1 MLCTMTNARPPHSIP
16 RKVRIWRWTFPV
28 LAVIVALASHP
39 SSQVD
44 YLLTQAVYQAAMLL
58 ARQPNAVVLRGE
70 GAEGVT
76 GTRAGRLRLVE
87 EIRTFAMDEMGLARL
102 DSYTSVAVGFD
113 RRMYNV
119 LACRPDRFE
128 PRGRWFP
135 IVGSIPYLGFFR
147 LLDTRLEA
155 RRMRD
160 AGLDVSA
167 RPVGAYSTLGYFD
180 DPILPPMLDWPEHRL
195 ADTLIHES
203 AHATFFLAGQMRF
216 NESFARFVGNEGA
229 RRFVEARRD
238 VAPEAHRAAVEGW
251 RDRER
256 LQGLLSDLF
265 VDLETLY
272 DSGLPRDEILR
283 RKADL
288 LESARET
295 CEGLPFH
302 DPRYATYFERVEV
315 NNATLM
321 TYRTYNS
328 GEDGFEALLA
338 DCDDDMRCFVD
349 ACHGADPGDPFGW
362 LAERTGVEDPDTID
376 RP

>member
-1 MLCTMTNARPPHSIP
+1 MTNASARSSIP
-16 RKVRIWRWTFPV
+16 RGRRIWRIAFPL
-28 LAVIVALASHP
+28 LAVVVGLASHP

-44 YLLTQAVYQAAMLL
+44 YLLTQAVYQGGMLL
-58 ARQPNAVVLRGE
+58 AREPNGQ
-70 GAEGVT
+70 
-76 GTRAGRLRLVE
+76 VE
-87 EIRTFAMDEMGLARL
+87 ELSSARAERLALVPEIRAFAMGDLGLARL
-102 DSYTSVAVGFD
+102 QSYSSVAVGFD

-128 PRGRWFP
+128 ARGRWFP
-135 IVGSIPYLGFFR
+135 IVGAIPYLGFFR
-147 LLDTRLEA
+147 RLDTRLEA
-155 RRMRD
+155 RRLRD
-160 AGLDVSA
+160 AGLDVSV

-203 AHATFFLAGQMRF
+203 AHATFFLKGQMRF

-229 RRFVEARRD
+229 RRFVEARRV
-238 VAPEAHRAAVEGW
+238 VAPEAHRAALDGW
-251 RDRER
+251 HDQAL
-256 LQGLLSDLF
+256 LQGLLSSLF

-272 DSGLPRDEILR
+272 ALELPRDETLR

-295 CEGLPFH
+295 CEGLAFRE
-302 DPRYATYFERVEV
+302 PRYATYFERVDV

-328 GEDGFEALLA
+328 GEDGFAAILES
-338 DCDDDMRCFVD
+338 CDDDMRCFVST
-349 ACHGADPGDPFGW
+349 CRGADPDGPFGW
-362 LAERTGVEDPDTID
+362 MADLTGVEDPDTID

>member
-1 MLCTMTNARPPHSIP
+1 MLCTMTNARRQRSIP
-16 RKVRIWRWTFPV
+16 RKARLWRLVFPA
-28 LAVIVALASHP
+28 LAVVVVLASHP

-44 YLLTQAVYQAAMLL
+44 YLLTQAVYQAALLL
-58 ARQPNAVVLRGE
+58 ARQPNEAVLEGE
-70 GAEGVT
+70 LEG
-76 GTRAGRLRLVE
+76 GLAGDRVQRLRLVE
-87 EIRTFAMDEMGLARL
+87 TIRTFAVDEMGLEQL
-102 DSYTSVAVGFD
+102 DSYTSVAVGFE

-119 LACRPDRFE
+119 LACRADRFE
-128 PRGRWFP
+128 ARGRWFP

-147 LLDTRLEA
+147 VLDTRLEA
-155 RRMRD
+155 RRLRD
-160 AGLDVSA
+160 AGLDVSV

-229 RRFVEARRD
+229 RRFVESRQD
-238 VAPEAHRAAVEGW
+238 TSPEAYCAAMDGW
-251 RDRER
+251 HDREL
-256 LQGLLSDLF
+256 LQTLLSQLF
-265 VDLETLY
+265 VDLEALY
-272 DSGLPRDEILR
+272 DSDVEVDEILR

-288 LESARET
+288 LEAARVNCAGE
-295 CEGLPFH
+295 PFH
-302 DPRYATYFERVEV
+302 DPRHAAYFERVDV

-328 GEDGFEALLA
+328 GEDGFVALLS
-338 DCDDDMRCFVD
+338 DCAGDMGCFVE
-349 ACHGADPGDPFGW
+349 ACRSADPRDPFGW
-362 LAERTGVEDPDTID
+362 LADRTGVEDPDTID